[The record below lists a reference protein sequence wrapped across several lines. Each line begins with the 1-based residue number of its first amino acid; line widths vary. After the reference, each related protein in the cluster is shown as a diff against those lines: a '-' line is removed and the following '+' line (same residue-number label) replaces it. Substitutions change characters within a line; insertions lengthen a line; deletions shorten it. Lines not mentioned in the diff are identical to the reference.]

1 MKKLVFVLILLVSS
15 ALYSMDFSG
24 KWEFEP
30 DYSSWAR
37 IFFSRLEIENENVTL
52 IVRTEPKN
60 KNKNSEFKTG
70 YRKVKGKITNDKII
84 LNQLWKISESKWI
97 DLQDEKWEWAI
108 VDIEEDSFYIVNP
121 ETQEKLI
128 VKRVK

>member
-1 MKKLVFVLILLVSS
+1 MKKLVFLLILLVSS
-15 ALYSMDFSG
+15 TLYSMDFSG

-37 IFFSRLEIENENVTL
+37 IFFSRLEIENENVFL
-52 IVRTEPKN
+52 ITRTEPKD
-60 KNKNSEFKTG
+60 KNSDFKTS
-70 YRKVKGKITNDKII
+70 YRRVRGKITNDKII
-84 LNQLWKISESKWI
+84 LNQLWRKSESKWI